1 MKFKINKTV
10 PFVVKWALTIVISA
24 FILIPLYWIFIS
36 SIKPSNELFT
46 TPIKYI
52 PSNVTFQ
59 NYKKLFFELNLD
71 RKSVV

>member
-46 TPIKYI
+46 TP
-52 PSNVTFQ
+52 VML
-59 NYKKLFFELNLD
+59 LFKITKSCFLN
-71 RKSVV
+71 